1 MIISAL
7 LKLILFILNV
17 LSNIFG
23 SLIPSFP
30 DGITN
35 VLNDITTIID
45 SGLSFVSYFVYWP
58 VCTALISITLSYVAF
73 VNVKNIV
80 MKVIGH
86 FFAN

>member
-1 MIISAL
+1 MIITSL
-7 LKLILFILNV
+7 LKLVLFILEV

-23 SLIPSFP
+23 SLIPAFP
-30 DGITN
+30 NSISS
-35 VLNDITTIID
+35 VLDTITTIID
-45 SGLSFVSYFVYWP
+45 SGLSFISYFVYWP
-58 VCTALISITLSYVAF
+58 VVTAIITIILGYVAF

>member
-7 LKLILFILNV
+7 LKLVLFILGV

-23 SLIPSFP
+23 ALIPSFP
-30 DGITN
+30 DGISS
-35 VLNDITTIID
+35 VLDTITTIID
-45 SGLSFVSYFVYWP
+45 SGLSFISYFVYWP
-58 VCTALISITLSYVAF
+58 VVTAIISITLSYVAF